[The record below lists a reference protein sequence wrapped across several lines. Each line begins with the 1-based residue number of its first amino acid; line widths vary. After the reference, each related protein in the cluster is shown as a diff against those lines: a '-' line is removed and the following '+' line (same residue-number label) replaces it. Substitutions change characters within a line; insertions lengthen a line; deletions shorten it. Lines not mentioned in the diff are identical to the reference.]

1 MKTISVFLLLILSA
15 VMAVSCGDRSSA
27 SLPEGSD
34 VPLRYAYPRVAVPD
48 TLYSRLQSGPLS
60 FEVNSAA
67 TACASANDRG
77 LDLFYP
83 AYRGKIYLSVNDEM
97 SAERLSSAI
106 ANRRQRFAL
115 NLAGA
120 PAKSSVFVNDVG
132 FVCELT
138 YTDEAIVRCTRPSG
152 DSRFCC
158 AGDSS
163 HTCRCN
169 APFALFEREELKYD
183 SRWKKMCVFS

>member
-1 MKTISVFLLLILSA
+1 MKTIPLFLLLILSA

-48 TLYSRLQSGPLS
+48 TVYSRLQSGPLS

-67 TACASANDRG
+67 MACASANDRG

-97 SAERLSSAI
+97 SAERLASA
-106 ANRRQRFAL
+106 
-115 NLAGA
+115 
-120 PAKSSVFVNDVG
+120 
-132 FVCELT
+132 
-138 YTDEAIVRCTRPSG
+138 
-152 DSRFCC
+152 
-158 AGDSS
+158 
-163 HTCRCN
+163 
-169 APFALFEREELKYD
+169 
-183 SRWKKMCVFS
+183 